1 MTVEHSPINTSDY
14 NLLDSDT
21 NEVLSSDDLGCSHE
35 EFRAAIRESL
45 ECAQAE
51 GYVRCR
57 GRRVYAM
64 PV

>member
-1 MTVEHSPINTSDY
+1 MTSPINPSDY

-21 NEVLSSDDLGCSHE
+21 TNILSTEDLHCTAE
-35 EFRAAIRESL
+35 EYADAIRESL
-45 ECAQAE
+45 DCEPE
-51 GYVRCR
+51 GHVRVH